1 MARPLKDGVGY
12 FPKDTDFYSDD
23 KVKLLR
29 AEFGAKGMYLLDY
42 ILCEIYG
49 KEGYFMKWDKS
60 RCFLVSDGAG
70 CGCSP
75 SFVEEVVTAS
85 VRCQLFDDSVFN
97 NYGVLTS
104 AGIQR
109 RYVRMF
115 TGRDHIRLIEEYFLL
130 DVEDPKDIT
139 EGILE
144 KCVFLKIN
152 YIENPDKNKEN
163 LDKFKENT
171 TNKNKE
177 NKNKINYSYRA
188 GARSRAPKGASESK
202 DKSYNLEEFYE
213 AALKRSF
220 EDID

>member
-1 MARPLKDGVGY
+1 M
-12 FPKDTDFYSDD
+12 
-23 KVKLLR
+23 
-29 AEFGAKGMYLLDY
+29 
-42 ILCEIYG
+42 
-49 KEGYFMKWDKS
+49 
-60 RCFLVSDGAG
+60 SDGAG

-75 SFVEEVVTAS
+75 FFVEEVVTAS
-85 VRCQLFDDSVFN
+85 VRCQLFDDGVFN

-188 GARSRAPKGASESK
+188 GARSRASKGASESK
-202 DKSYNLEEFYE
+202 DKSYDLDDFI
-213 AALKRSF
+213 AASVAHAF
-220 EDID
+220 DDID